1 MNRIKVERAILDISQ
16 EKLAA
21 ELKVTKQTVY
31 RWESGENSPDIE
43 TIVKMVKLFGC
54 TSDWLLGISERRTIS

>member
-54 TSDWLLGISERRTIS
+54 TSDWLLGISERRN

>member
-31 RWESGENSPDIE
+31 RWEAGENSPDIE

-54 TSDWLLGISERRTIS
+54 TSDWLLGISERRN